1 MPKTRDS
8 RGSPKEQ
15 GIITPVLAVCL
26 AVGLGFLA
34 LSVDLGQLFV
44 ARNELQN
51 IADAA
56 ALAGAK
62 KLIQA
67 KDPANPDLAAVYC
80 SDAIATAQAVAADN
94 RSLGTVMTVSNAD
107 VTLGQWNLTN
117 GTFNK
122 TGCSTNPLDVTAIQV
137 TVTRDGTENPSIA
150 SFFGGI
156 LGSTTMNSSA
166 TAVAYLGL
174 AGTSSLTIPF
184 GVSTNYPAG
193 QTPYTKVNPILD
205 WLTPRPAQA
214 ATTQTYTWK
223 DLGGNNLVTNKATF
237 IMPNNSERTDLGK
250 LQSYIKGPG
259 ASGGLH
265 YPQVTVGQKVYP
277 ISEWQWAGNVY
288 DNFTYMKNR
297 YNAAPAKDKVGT
309 HWRVTA
315 AVYSTTNPLAAAPPA
330 VNRWFGLAQQLLPGP
345 KPAYACTS
353 YTSPSVYVTG
363 FVTLDVTGVTCNSTC
378 KNYDYPDS
386 RSCDQVCS
394 MTLEVPL
401 NSNFVSNDQSSTV
414 NPAQRSYH
422 DINPSAS
429 TVGNFASVPYLVK

>member
-1 MPKTRDS
+1 MPTTRDS

-15 GIITPVLAVCL
+15 GIITPILAACL
-26 AVGLGFLA
+26 AMGLAFLA

-44 ARNELQN
+44 AKNELQN

-80 SDAIATAQAVAADN
+80 SEAISTAQTVAADN
-94 RSLGTVMTVSNAD
+94 RSMGTVMTVSNAD
-107 VTLGQWNLTN
+107 VTLGQWNLST
-117 GTFNK
+117 GSFSK
-122 TGCSTNPLDVTAIQV
+122 TGCSTNPMDVTAIQV
-137 TVTRDGTENPSIA
+137 TVTRDGTENPSLT

-156 LGSTTMNSSA
+156 LGSSQMNSSA

-205 WLTPRPAQA
+205 WLAPRPAQA
-214 ATTQTYTWK
+214 ANPQTYTWK
-223 DLGGNNLVTNKATF
+223 DLGGSNLDTTRATF

-250 LQSYIKGPG
+250 LQQYIQGPKT
-259 ASGGLH
+259 SGGLQ
-265 YPQVTVGQKVYP
+265 YPQVQVGQTVYP
-277 ISEWQWAGNVY
+277 ISEYQWASNVY
-288 DNFTYMKNR
+288 DNFTYMKTR
-297 YNAAPAKDKVGT
+297 YTSSKATNGN
-309 HWRVTA
+309 WRVTA
-315 AVYSTTNPLAAAPPA
+315 AVYSTTNPLAAAPAASPW
-330 VNRWFGLAQQLLPGP
+330 RGLAKRLLPGP
-345 KPAYACTS
+345 KEAYACMS
-353 YTSPSVYVTG
+353 YTVPAVYVTG

-378 KNYDYPDS
+378 KNYAYPDS
-386 RSCDQVCS
+386 RSCDQVCTMS
-394 MTLEVPL
+394 VQVPL
-401 NSNFVSNDQSSTV
+401 TSNFVTTDQSSTV

-422 DINPSAS
+422 DINSSAS